1 MSLPDDSTPCEGST
15 QRRRRRNNSSPLDP
29 ASTAEATREA
39 EDLIGRLYNAANSMS
54 CDDADCPGAELFNE
68 PLDADSLTYKNA
80 LLLILLG
87 IVDNMGECL
96 DLIRTLATSSSD
108 ARAPDGLNQPA
119 SSWDRVSTGT
129 ESHPRRGRTTVR
141 THGPIREPPIPGLY
155 HDQWAHSPAVSPPA
169 HATFCHGW
177 PRSFPPAP
185 APSLASRSSEATL
198 SNGGSPGP
206 DKEDGA
212 GCADQEEH
220 QTQAGT
226 STGPF
231 LPALRIAR
239 LPESSPYHRRSPA
252 FDNGS
257 DHYSLG
263 RFAARVDSDS
273 EDRDGA

>member
-1 MSLPDDSTPCEGST
+1 MSLPNDSTPCEGST
-15 QRRRRRNNSSPLDP
+15 QRRRRRNNLSPLDP

-39 EDLIGRLYNAANSMS
+39 EEIIGRLYSAANSMS

-87 IVDNMGECL
+87 IVDNIGECL
-96 DLIRTLATSSSD
+96 DLIRTLAMSGSD
-108 ARAPDGLNQPA
+108 ARTPDCLNQPA
-119 SSWDRVSTGT
+119 SSWDRVSSGT

-141 THGPIREPPIPGLY
+141 TQGPIREPPIPGLY
-155 HDQWAHSPAVSPPA
+155 HAQWAPSPAVSPPA

-198 SNGGSPGP
+198 SNGGIPGP
-206 DKEDGA
+206 DKPDGA
-212 GCADQEEH
+212 GCVDQEEH
-220 QTQAGT
+220 QTRAENL
-226 STGPF
+226 TGPF
-231 LPALRIAR
+231 LPTLRIPR
-239 LPESSPYHRRSPA
+239 LPESSPYRRRSPA
-252 FDNGS
+252 CDNDN
-257 DHYSLG
+257 DHHSRG

-273 EDRDGA
+273 EDREGA